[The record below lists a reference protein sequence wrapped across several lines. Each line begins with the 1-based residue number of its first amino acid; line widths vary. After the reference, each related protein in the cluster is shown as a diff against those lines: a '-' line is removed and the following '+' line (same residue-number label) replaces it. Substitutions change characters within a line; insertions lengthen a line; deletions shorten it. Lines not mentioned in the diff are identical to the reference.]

1 MQKIGIIGGA
11 FDPIHIGHLILAGDV
26 WENVPLDKIVFLVN
40 YHPPHKTV
48 YAPFEDRFNM
58 VKEAVDGIPYFE
70 ASDFEARAGI
80 VPSYTVKVL
89 EKYLEYNPDT
99 EPFLIVGMDQ
109 VASLRS
115 WYNYEELINMVN
127 FIILK
132 RPGWDTP
139 SDLSLRK
146 VVYLD
151 ERLVEI
157 SSTEIRERVR
167 EGKSIKYLVPE
178 RVEKYILDK
187 KLYKV

>member
-1 MQKIGIIGGA
+1 MQKIGILGGA

-26 WENVPLDKIVFLVN
+26 WDNVSLDKIVFLVN

-48 YAPFEDRFNM
+48 YASFEDRFNM
-58 VKEAVDGIPYFE
+58 VKEAIDGIPHFE
-70 ASDFEARAGI
+70 ASDFEARAGV

-89 EKYLEYNPDT
+89 EKYIEYNPDAGL
-99 EPFLIVGMDQ
+99 FLIVGMDQ
-109 VASLRS
+109 VASLKS
-115 WYNYEELINMVN
+115 WYNYEKLINMVN

-132 RPGWDTP
+132 RPGWEAP
-139 SDLSLRK
+139 SDLNLRR

-157 SSTEIRERVR
+157 SSTEIRERIR
-167 EGKSIKYLVPE
+167 EGRSIKYLVPE

-187 KLYKV
+187 KLYKI